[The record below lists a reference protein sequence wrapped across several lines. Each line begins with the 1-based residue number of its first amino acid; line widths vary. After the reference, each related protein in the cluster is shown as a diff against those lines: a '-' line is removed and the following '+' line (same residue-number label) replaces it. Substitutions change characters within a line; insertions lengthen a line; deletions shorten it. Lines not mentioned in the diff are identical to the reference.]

1 MISVIDWML
10 TLSCSII
17 FVYILSLLFC
27 IKGTS
32 NGFKS
37 SRISLINTDII
48 VLSKNRWDYRSELS
62 LTLTIFEFVCPLD
75 LPHSFIIWL
84 FLFEEL
90 NGIDL
95 KSRHLMFDNWIVLS
109 TATCLMYSL
118 LNLKSIDY
126 VFSWVEANLFK
137 GKRLWYWWIVFLER
151 TYLNIFI

>member
-17 FVYILSLLFC
+17 YIYIFSLFSCSYWTL
-27 IKGTS
+27 

-37 SRISLINTDII
+37 SRISLINKEIM

-62 LTLTIFEFVCPLD
+62 LTLTIFELVYPLD

-109 TATCLMYSL
+109 TARCFMYSL

-126 VFSWVEANLFK
+126 VFSWVDTNLFK
-137 GKRLWYWWIVFLER
+137 G
-151 TYLNIFI
+151 